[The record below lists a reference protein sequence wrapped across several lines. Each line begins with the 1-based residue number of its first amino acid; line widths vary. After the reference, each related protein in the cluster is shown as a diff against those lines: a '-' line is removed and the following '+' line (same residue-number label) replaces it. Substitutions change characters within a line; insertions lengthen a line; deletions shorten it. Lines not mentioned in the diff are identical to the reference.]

1 VGSLARNITRKR
13 HRKDVKQSKKI
24 VNAVCDAIIAA
35 DPRKT
40 LYIVAGQRNIRN
52 GIVTYANVGMTSRPV
67 EERLKDY
74 DYRRKQLAG
83 NLVILG
89 RYDIS
94 GYTDHQIHALLRRKF
109 VMNPSDNAN
118 EEEFEFNCSIDEV
131 CDEVFIAVN
140 EVILGVSRPDN
151 YKMREEQ
158 QECCDKAVEYFNNGG
173 KRFLINAKMRFGK
186 TFTAYQ
192 IIKGLAEYKMKVL
205 VLTYKPSV
213 RDEWQKPIDNHV
225 DFKDF
230 SHYYAGDFDGK
241 NPVKLPG
248 TSPVEVLF
256 ASFQDLNK
264 FGKAKWKEAL
274 GYHWDILV
282 IDEEHYGSS
291 TERAKK
297 TLGKLSYNKE
307 VRLSGTP
314 FKTLLEN
321 DFDDNEMFTWTYQD
335 EQKKKKEDIK
345 ISGDKSVYRWLPQM
359 KFHTFDVHDDV
370 KKHVLS
376 AGYADDEGFTMTK
389 MWATENGKFIYPES
403 VREFLNQLKGVGHKL
418 SPYRVKGL
426 EPINHTL
433 WKLPNSIES
442 VNALGKELKRHPRF
456 EDYGI
461 INVAGDNTNDLSKVK
476 KAMRQHDRT
485 ITLSCGRFTTGVTIP
500 EWNAVFMLDEGK
512 SPESYFQTIFRCQ
525 SSNEKAKKECCYIFD
540 FNPERLLEKVYEYC
554 EVTSP
559 KENIEES
566 VREFLDYAPV
576 LEYGENEMILIS
588 AERVLNQ
595 IAISG
600 DYIEKF
606 GSAANINVDK
616 LNDNIIQSLK
626 SLSRSEAK
634 KLEISIASNGLTKG
648 KNFVTNNKLTSK
660 EKRENRKKTKE
671 ALEKAQTLLR
681 KLPNYLLFE
690 RCEQKTVHEII
701 DAGLESFNDVTG
713 VSTSGF
719 GHMIKEGFL
728 NERRINRNINSFIQV
743 YKGI

>member
-1 VGSLARNITRKR
+1 M
-13 HRKDVKQSKKI
+13 SKKI
-24 VNAVCDAIIAA
+24 YVYTTETYEKKGWYKIGES
-35 DPRKT
+35 T
-40 LYIVAGQRNIRN
+40 LV
-52 GIVTYANVGMTSRPV
+52 
-67 EERLKDY
+67 L
-74 DYRRKQLAG
+74 RRGKQLDG
-83 NLVILG
+83 TSSPEKGDMLHSWDSQGHTDKEFHKFIESKGIDKTRLDKN
-89 RYDIS
+89 REW
-94 GYTDHQIHALLRRKF
+94 YTVNGGLEEIRTLWNEF
-109 VMNPSDNAN
+109 V
-118 EEEFEFNCSIDEV
+118 CG
-131 CDEVFIAVN
+131 IA
-140 EVILGVSRPDN
+140 RPDN

-158 QECCDKAVEYFNNGG
+158 QDCCDKAVEYFNNGG

-345 ISGDKSVYRWLPQM
+345 INGDKSVYRWLPQM
-359 KFHTFDVHDDV
+359 KFHTFRVHDDV

-426 EPINHTL
+426 GPINHTL

-442 VNALGKELKRHPRF
+442 VNALEKELKRHPRLK
-456 EDYGI
+456 DYET

-576 LEYGENEMILIS
+576 LEYGENGLIS

-600 DYIEKF
+600 NYIEKF

-701 DAGLESFNDVTG
+701 DVGLESFNDVTG

-728 NERRINRNINSFIQV
+728 NEKRINRNINSFIQV